1 MRLRKKE
8 KRRLLNERKRMWS
21 PKQPK
26 AWKLIITLG
35 KPGKKLRQGKWQTE
49 PRP

>member
-8 KRRLLNERKRMWS
+8 KRRLLNERKRMWC
-21 PKQPK
+21 PRKPT

-35 KPGKKLRQGKWQTE
+35 KPGKK
-49 PRP
+49 PR